1 MCLFIT
7 HVNSFWFIILEKHI
21 AYCILVLASG
31 FTSPEV
37 HAVFQQKSAGDKFV
51 SVLVCL
57 KKKKFT
63 IFSFVLQFYI
73 LSSASKGV
81 FRLGSNLK

>member
-37 HAVFQQKSAGDKFV
+37 HPVFQQKSAGDKFV

-57 KKKKFT
+57 KKKNLQSSLLFYNF
-63 IFSFVLQFYI
+63 IFYRALLRVYSGWG
-73 LSSASKGV
+73 AT
-81 FRLGSNLK
+81 